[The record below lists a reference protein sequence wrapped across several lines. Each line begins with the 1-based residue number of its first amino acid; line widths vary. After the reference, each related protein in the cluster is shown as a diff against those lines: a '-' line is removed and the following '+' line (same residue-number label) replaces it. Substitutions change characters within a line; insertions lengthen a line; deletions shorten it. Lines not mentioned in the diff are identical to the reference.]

1 MYEIE
6 VGGLAFADIAV
17 LPRHSFR
24 SPIRKFQVCK
34 HCSDRMVIAQS
45 AERLMRIFLGERKGI
60 GLTFAANVQFWVQN
74 YFVIKKNGDKDVC
87 FCCCLMKYK
96 TSIFGFAS
104 EQTTIYNGNLEL

>member
-17 LPRHSFR
+17 LPKHSFR

-34 HCSDRMVIAQS
+34 HCADRMVIAQS

-74 YFVIKKNGDKDVC
+74 YFFIKKIGDKDVC
-87 FCCCLMKYK
+87 FCCCPMK
-96 TSIFGFAS
+96 
-104 EQTTIYNGNLEL
+104 